1 MSFLFYI
8 SVFFISI
15 LRLYVMMDWSSIY
28 KKYSIMEKFKS
39 IKGGKFFEN
48 ESDKNIK
55 VALYIISY
63 YISIVLSIIGLLS
76 SNWFSF
82 SIVLG
87 ITIIFNF
94 MFKSVKNDIKR
105 FLLGSSFF
113 ISTVLLLFI
122 PINYFHL
129 GIDILEEIKNYIHL
143 N

>member
-1 MSFLFYI
+1 
-8 SVFFISI
+8 
-15 LRLYVMMDWSSIY
+15 MMDWSSIY
-28 KKYSIMEKFKS
+28 KNYSIIEKFKS

>member
-1 MSFLFYI
+1 
-8 SVFFISI
+8 
-15 LRLYVMMDWSSIY
+15 MMDWSSIY
-28 KKYSIMEKFKS
+28 KRYSIMEKFKS

>member
-1 MSFLFYI
+1 
-8 SVFFISI
+8 
-15 LRLYVMMDWSSIY
+15 MMDWSSIY

>member
-28 KKYSIMEKFKS
+28 KRYSIMEKFKS